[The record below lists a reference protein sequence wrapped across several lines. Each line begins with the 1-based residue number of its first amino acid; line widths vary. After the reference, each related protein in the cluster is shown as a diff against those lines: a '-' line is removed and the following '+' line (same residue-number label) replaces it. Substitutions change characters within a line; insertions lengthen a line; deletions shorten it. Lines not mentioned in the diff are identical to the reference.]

1 MTASFCI
8 TLDCDSLTSHHAV
21 WGLPPPD
28 AGEVESFFLR
38 ALDVADDWLGARGLP
53 ATLFVTGGDATPAVL
68 ARLVR
73 LAGAGHEVGNHT
85 FSHPY
90 DLTNL
95 DADTVSL
102 ELERNHRLLADA
114 GLPCRGY
121 RAPGYHLS
129 PAALAT
135 ITRLDYAYSSSQ
147 ITGWVYPTA
156 KWATALGLRL
166 RGRRTRTVRHPISD
180 WWTPKAPYHPDPSA
194 PHRPGSSPLWELPIA
209 AGRFGLPS
217 VGALIH
223 AGLPAFLFDTPG
235 DRPWILNLHLTD
247 FAPDEPRLPLA
258 GPDFTL
264 RVPLERRLGTL
275 DRILARAT
283 GQGRP
288 VRTLAALAASLD

>member
-1 MTASFCI
+1 MTSPFCV
-8 TLDCDSLTSHHAV
+8 TLDCDSLASHHAV
-21 WGLPPPD
+21 WGLPPP
-28 AGEVESFFLR
+28 AAAEVESFFLR
-38 ALDVADDWLGARGLP
+38 ALDAADGWLRARGLP
-53 ATLFVTGGDATPAVL
+53 ATLFVTGGEATPVVL

-90 DLTNL
+90 DLASL
-95 DADTVSL
+95 DADTVRR

-114 GLPCRGY
+114 GLSCRGY

-129 PAALAT
+129 PAALAA
-135 ITRLDYAYSSSQ
+135 ITRLGYTYSSSQ

-166 RGRRTRTVRHPISD
+166 RGRRTRTVRHPVSD
-180 WWTPKAPYHPDPSA
+180 WWTPKTPYHPDPAA
-194 PHRPGSSPLWELPIA
+194 PHRPGSSPVWELPIA

-223 AGLPAFLFDTPG
+223 AGLPLFLFDTPG
-235 DRPWILNLHLTD
+235 ARPWILNLHLTD
-247 FAPDEPRLPLA
+247 FIPETPRLALS

-264 RVPLERRLGTL
+264 RVPLERRLAAL
-275 DRILARAT
+275 DRILARAI
-283 GQGRP
+283 GQGRQP
-288 VRTLAALAASLD
+288 GTLGELARTLG